1 MKVHFEK
8 GLADWPPSLDTQ
20 RVPVIISTL
29 LDWSLT
35 NPTNTN
41 GTWGLRMLETGSGFL
56 FFSIYSALR
65 PSASA
70 GIVAAGVAML
80 LVAPTLLAPKGRRQL
95 IDCQKAGSQI
105 QAQNPPN
112 PPYG

>member
-20 RVPVIISTL
+20 RVPVIISTV

-41 GTWGLRMLETGSGFL
+41 GTWGHGDVGDRVGLSFFFYL
-56 FFSIYSALR
+56 FR
-65 PSASA
+65 PPA
-70 GIVAAGVAML
+70 V
-80 LVAPTLLAPKGRRQL
+80 
-95 IDCQKAGSQI
+95 C
-105 QAQNPPN
+105 
-112 PPYG
+112 